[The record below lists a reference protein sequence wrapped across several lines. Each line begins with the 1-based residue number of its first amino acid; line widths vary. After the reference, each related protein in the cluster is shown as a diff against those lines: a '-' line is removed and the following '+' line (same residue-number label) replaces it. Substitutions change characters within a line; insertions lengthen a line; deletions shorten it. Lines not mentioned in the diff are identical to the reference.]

1 MIGIVIDFDSS
12 ESPKYVQLYDA
23 IKKEIVSG
31 KLQNGEKLPSVRNM
45 AKMLAIGK
53 VTVENAYS
61 QLLVEGYIV
70 SKEKSGYYITRFEA
84 NEFGHFKAQM
94 NQPETPIS
102 KSPSI
107 KKYHTDGSD
116 ESAFNFQL
124 WKKAVNKVLEYQSKD
139 LLNYGDVQ
147 GEYALR
153 YEIAEFVHQFRGG
166 ICSPEQ
172 VVIGAGIQYLFGL
185 IATIFRHTDQQIA
198 FEYPGFTK
206 GMYIFEDYGFETE
219 KIPVEVDGINI
230 DQLMASNSKIVY
242 VSPSHQYPTGSIMP
256 VKKRLQLLDWAKQKM
271 GYIIE
276 DDYDSVLRYEGYPV
290 PALQGL
296 SDGDNV
302 IYVGSFS
309 KLLIPALRISFMIL
323 PQSLMPVFDAMKSR
337 YSQSV
342 SKIEQ
347 LALAN
352 FMKEG
357 VFERHIRRIKKI
369 YGRKNQLL
377 IEAFQK
383 YPSDHFE
390 LIGMGSG
397 VHVML
402 RFKNDVHVRDMM
414 TAALNLG
421 IVLEGISGLGQKN
434 IVVFSY
440 SGIPDHQIEDVVYHL
455 KTLAEHHVADVYE
468 TSD

>member
-1 MIGIVIDFDSS
+1 MIGVVIDFENS
-12 ESPKYVQLYDA
+12 ESPKYIQLYDA

-31 KLQNGEKLPSVRNM
+31 KLNNGEKLPSVRRM
-45 AKMLAIGK
+45 AKMLGIGK
-53 VTVENAYS
+53 VTVENAYN
-61 QLLVEGYIV
+61 QLLVEGYIE
-70 SKEKSGYYITRFEA
+70 SKEKSGYYVTRFEA
-84 NEFGHFKAQM
+84 NEFGHFKVKSSVPMRQNM
-94 NQPETPIS
+94 MEPIT
-102 KSPSI
+102 KT
-107 KKYHTDGSD
+107 YHTDGSD
-116 ESAFNFQL
+116 GGAFNFQL
-124 WKKAVNKVLEYQSKD
+124 WKKAVNKVLEYQSMD

-153 YEIAEFVHQFRGG
+153 YEISKFVHQSRGG

-185 IATIFRHTDQQIA
+185 IATIFRKTDPQIA

-219 KIPVEVDGINI
+219 KIPLELDGINM
-230 DQLMASNSKIVY
+230 DHLMASNARIVY

-256 VKKRLQLLDWAKQKM
+256 VKKRLQLLDWAKLKG

-323 PQSLMPVFDAMKSR
+323 PESLTPIFDAMKSR

-347 LALAN
+347 LALSN

-357 VFERHIRRIKKI
+357 AFERHIRRIKKI

-377 IEAFQK
+377 IEAFQNN
-383 YPSDHFE
+383 PSPLID

-402 RFKNDVHVRDMM
+402 RFNNQVNIIEMLEATKKI
-414 TAALNLG
+414 G
-421 IVLEGISGLGQKN
+421 IVLEGINGFDQKN
-434 IVVFSY
+434 IIVFSY
-440 SGIPDHQIEDVVYHL
+440 SGIPDAQIDEVVDQI
-455 KTLAEHHVADVYE
+455 KVLAARH
-468 TSD
+468 TSMV